1 MRAKVDAN
9 HREIAMALKD
19 AHGKV
24 LSLAAVGNGCPDLLV
39 KPGGRPAWCR
49 NLAYLNHA
57 DLVAIIDRLLA
68 ERVVMLEVKDAKRGR
83 LTPHQVRFHQDWPV
97 AVVTCVDEALE
108 AVHG

>member
-9 HREIAMALKD
+9 HREIAAALRKV
-19 AHGKV
+19 GCRV

-39 KPGGRPAWCR
+39 YVPRTGQIR
-49 NLAYLNHA
+49 
-57 DLVAIIDRLLA
+57 
-68 ERVVMLEVKDAKRGR
+68 MLEVKDGDKSPSRR
-83 LTPHQVRFHQDWPV
+83 KLTRHQMRFHEDWPV